1 MSGATTTRPR
11 AEAPITTRRVT
22 APWVVFVLARV
33 VSVLCV
39 ITLAVVAAFDT
50 QAARFTEGQ
59 QPAEFAARLDGRLKG
74 DYEDVTGI
82 AHNAGDDLHA
92 ATRAVAYGAD
102 AIEIDVR
109 AVEGKLYA
117 SHDAPV
123 PLLEDLV
130 FHGPSLHDAWTVAQ
144 LDEGV
149 LLHLKQ
155 ASGRYLDELHSFVQ
169 AHALRRTIVQTKN
182 HATLRTLQRTTPAVE
197 RLLLVFTAKELA
209 ALRADDQLLAVID
222 GVSVRESLLSASA
235 QAWFE
240 RRGLQTFAWVV
251 NDETRMNQLVARGI
265 DGIVTD
271 RLDIMRLLGK
281 GPETVQQ

>member
-59 QPAEFAARLDGRLKG
+59 QPAEFAARLDGRLNG
-74 DYEDVTGI
+74 DYEDVTGV

-130 FHGPSLHDAWTVAQ
+130 FHGPSLQDAWTVAQ

-155 ASGRYLDELHSFVQ
+155 ASGRYLDELQSFC
-169 AHALRRTIVQTKN
+169 ASAARCDGRSC
-182 HATLRTLQRTTPAVE
+182 RPRTTP
-197 RLLLVFTAKELA
+197 RC
-209 ALRADDQLLAVID
+209 ALST
-222 GVSVRESLLSASA
+222 GP
-235 QAWFE
+235 
-240 RRGLQTFAWVV
+240 RRPFSDCCSSSPRRNSPHCAPTTSCW
-251 NDETRMNQLVARGI
+251 R
-265 DGIVTD
+265 
-271 RLDIMRLLGK
+271 
-281 GPETVQQ
+281 

>member
-11 AEAPITTRRVT
+11 AEPPITTPRVT

-33 VSVLCV
+33 VSALCV

-59 QPAEFAARLDGRLKG
+59 VPAEFTARLDGRLEG
-74 DYEDVTGI
+74 DYEDVIGV
-82 AHNAGDDLHA
+82 AHNAGDDLRA

-109 AVEGKLYA
+109 VVDGKLFA
-117 SHDAPV
+117 AHDAPV

-130 FHGPSLHDAWTVAQ
+130 FHGPSLRDAWTVAR
-144 LDEGV
+144 LDDGV

-155 ASGRYLDELHSFVQ
+155 GSGRYLDELQSFLW
-169 AHALRRTIVQTKN
+169 ARALRRTIVQTKN
-182 HATLRTLQRTTPAVE
+182 PATLRTLRRTAPAVQ
-197 RLLLVFTAKELA
+197 RLLLVFTGKELA
-209 ALRADDQLLAVID
+209 ALRADNRLLAMID

-240 RRGLQTFAWVV
+240 RRGLLTFAWVV
-251 NDETRMNQLVARGI
+251 NDEARMNQLVTRGI
-265 DGIVTD
+265 DGIITD
-271 RLDIMRLLGK
+271 RLDIMRLLGR
-281 GPETVQQ
+281 GPGAVRP

>member
-11 AEAPITTRRVT
+11 AEAPSTTRRVT
-22 APWVVFVLARV
+22 APWVVLLLARV

-39 ITLAVVAAFDT
+39 ITLAAVAAFDT

-59 QPAEFAARLDGRLKG
+59 APAVFTARLDGRLTG
-74 DYEDVTGI
+74 DYTDVIGV

-109 AVEGKLYA
+109 AVDGKLYA

-130 FHGPSLHDAWTVAQ
+130 FHGPSLQDAWAVAR

-155 ASGRYLDELHSFVQ
+155 GSGRYLTELQSFLQ
-169 AHALRRTIVQTKN
+169 ARALRRTIVQTKD
-182 HATLRTLQRTTPAVE
+182 HATLRTLRRTAPAVQ
-197 RLLLVFTAKELA
+197 RLLLIFTAKELA
-209 ALRADDQLLAVID
+209 ALRADKRLQATID
-222 GVSVRESLLSASA
+222 GVSVRERLLSASA
-235 QAWFE
+235 QAWLE
-240 RRGLQTFAWVV
+240 RRGLLTFAWVV
-251 NDETRMNQLVARGI
+251 NDEARMNQLVARGI
-265 DGIVTD
+265 DGIITD
-271 RLDIMRLLGK
+271 RLDIMRLLGR
-281 GPETVQQ
+281 GPGAVRQ